1 MLHFVFLTK
10 LSDRMASIQS
20 ILNFEGWNGYPQF
33 ETKMGHGRV
42 ALIAS
47 ILCTVLGM
55 HLVLCLEVALV
66 RFGILSIDVLG
77 DSTFWTKDTLQMA
90 LQWTVYIIFLC
101 TFHLGEFFAT
111 SLFNPSVTT
120 ADSFMVNHSKAY
132 SAAALIS
139 WVEFIVRFLFSPKTN
154 STFIFFVGL
163 GFVIGGQI
171 CRTWAM
177 VTCGES
183 FNHYI
188 QRDKKDN
195 HVLVTHGIY
204 SFLRHPSYVGFF
216 YWAVGTQLLLCNPLS
231 TALYGLAAWTFFRH
245 RIVYEEATLRALF
258 PGDYEHY
265 GSKTYIGIPLIN
277 RFVNTANAK
286 DE

>member
-1 MLHFVFLTK
+1 MLHVVLLTK
-10 LSDRMASIQS
+10 LSERMASIQS
-20 ILNFEGWNGYPQF
+20 ILNFENWNGYPQF

-47 ILCTVLGM
+47 VLCIIFGM
-55 HLVLCLEVALV
+55 HLVLCLEVTLL
-66 RFGILSIDVLG
+66 RFGVLSIDVLG
-77 DSTFWTKDTLQMA
+77 DSTFWTEDTLQMA
-90 LQWTVYIIFLC
+90 MQWTVYIIFLC
-101 TFHLGEFFAT
+101 TFHLGEFFTTA
-111 SLFNPSVTT
+111 LFNPSVTT

-154 STFIFFVGL
+154 NTYTFFVGL
-163 GFVIGGQI
+163 SFVIGGQI

-188 QRDKKDN
+188 QREKKGN

-204 SFLRHPSYVGFF
+204 SLLRHPSYVGFF

-231 TALYGLAAWTFFRH
+231 TLLYGLAAWTFFRH
-245 RIVYEEATLRALF
+245 RIVFEERTLRAMF

-265 GSKTYIGIPLIN
+265 VSKTYIGIPLIN
-277 RFVNTANAK
+277 RFVNIANAK